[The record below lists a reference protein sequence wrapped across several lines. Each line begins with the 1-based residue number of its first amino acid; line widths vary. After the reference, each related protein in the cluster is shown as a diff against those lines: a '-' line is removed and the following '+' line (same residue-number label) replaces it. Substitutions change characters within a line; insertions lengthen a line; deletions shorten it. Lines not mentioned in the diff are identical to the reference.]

1 MKFILKFSS
10 KKLSKKLSNGKK
22 KLDPSVHLGLWSVD
36 PIDGGLLDK
45 LYPAIKISSNDAL
58 EKISV
63 KIKNLIHITVRDMKF
78 KSEWSLSPL
87 TIDNYHHYLYG
98 FFLDRWRVI
107 SIHLPINF
115 SLWLIDEK
123 SDLLIFESLLS
134 NKVIFFPLNQW
145 EDQII
150 VPLYQDF
157 IEKKEEFES
166 LKGN

>member
-1 MKFILKFSS
+1 M
-10 KKLSKKLSNGKK
+10 
-22 KLDPSVHLGLWSVD
+22 V
-36 PIDGGLLDK
+36 
-45 LYPAIKISSNDAL
+45 
-58 EKISV
+58 
-63 KIKNLIHITVRDMKF
+63 
-78 KSEWSLSPL
+78 
-87 TIDNYHHYLYG
+87 